1 MAVLPSLHVGSA
13 TTLARHIGHVR
24 SRSNQRD
31 MQSSQNMCCLGR
43 NKNWQIQI
51 KRVDIKEQKLVWVGK
66 LECISIE
73 KNKPKLSH
81 RQIRNRKN
89 ILGSQ
94 CKLKVKAA
102 NCLKRGKTRATASHL
117 LLVVNLIG

>member
-51 KRVDIKEQKLVWVGK
+51 KRADIKEPKLVWVGK

-73 KNKPKLSH
+73 KKINQSYLTDKS
-81 RQIRNRKN
+81 
-89 ILGSQ
+89 GT
-94 CKLKVKAA
+94 
-102 NCLKRGKTRATASHL
+102 GKISWG
-117 LLVVNLIG
+117 VNVNLK